1 MDLKND
7 FKQLYKASQK
17 SALKKSLFYSLFISF
32 STLFVTSFVFW
43 ILNVKEYWI
52 AFIAFSFVFILSLV
66 LLYILFKPN
75 EKKFA
80 RELDS
85 LGLKQRAITMYE
97 YQNDDSLMA
106 RVQRQNAVEHITK
119 VNKGLIKFVVP
130 TFLLVVTITA
140 VVLGFG
146 STTVSALSAK
156 GIIKNGKETIR
167 QVVPALVSEYDVKY
181 IAKGNG
187 SINGDTIQVV
197 KEGQDASAVIA
208 VAQDGYVFL
217 AWSDGNK
224 NPYRHDREIN
234 KNIEVYATFV
244 TVEQYLELV
253 KDPGKPITLGEPGN
267 SNRPGQEGESGGDEN
282 DPRSKE
288 SNMVIDGDTYYGDET
303 LDQYASQAIDD
314 MSQDGDLDEGSKE
327 IANDYF
333 DTIEK

>member
-17 SALKKSLFYSLFISF
+17 SAFKKSLFYSLFISF

-52 AFIAFSFVFILSLV
+52 AFIAFAFVFILSLV
-66 LLYILFKPN
+66 LLYTLFKPN

-130 TFLLVVTITA
+130 TFLLVLTITA

-187 SINGDTIQVV
+187 SINGDTEQVV
-197 KEGQDASAVIA
+197 KEGENASGVLA
-208 VAQDGYVFL
+208 VAEDGYVFI

-224 NPYRHDREIN
+224 NPYRQDTN
-234 KNIEVYATFV
+234 VTKNIEVFATFV
-244 TVEQYLELV
+244 TVDEYLELL
-253 KDPGKPITLGEPGN
+253 KDPGKPETLGEPGKN
-267 SNRPGQEGESGGDEN
+267 ERPGEGDGGGDN
-282 DPRSKE
+282 SDPRTE
-288 SNMVIDGDTYYGDET
+288 ARNMVLDGETYYGDET
-303 LDQYASQAIDD
+303 FDQYHNDAIDS
-314 MSQDGDLDEGSKE
+314 MSQDGGLDDGSKE
-327 IANDYF
+327 IADDYF